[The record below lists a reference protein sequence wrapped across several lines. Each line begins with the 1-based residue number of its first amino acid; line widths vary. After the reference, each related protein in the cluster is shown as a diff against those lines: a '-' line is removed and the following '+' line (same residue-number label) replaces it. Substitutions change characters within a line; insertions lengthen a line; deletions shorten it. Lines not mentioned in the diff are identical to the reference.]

1 MPAKAKKR
9 MSGPRAPAGKKQM
22 LSILSVDLIEAL
34 KIAAIEDGT
43 KGSHIVEEA
52 VRDWLAK
59 RKLRRKRRK
68 APESSHVA
76 KSA

>member
-1 MPAKAKKR
+1 LYEGKPSDYSDP
-9 MSGPRAPAGKKQM
+9 SGGYIDNISTEWAPRM
-22 LSILSVDLIEAL
+22 LSILSVVLIEAL

-59 RKLRRKRRK
+59 RKSRR
-68 APESSHVA
+68 A
-76 KSA
+76 K

>member
-9 MSGPRAPAGKKQM
+9 VSGPRAPAGKKQM
-22 LSILSVDLIEAL
+22 LSILSVELIEAL

-52 VRDWLAK
+52 VRDWLVK
-59 RKLRRKRRK
+59 RKASRFRK
-68 APESSHVA
+68 
-76 KSA
+76 